1 MRKKEKNSI
10 RKLWVFLVIILIVC
24 IGAFVGIRI
33 LNTEVVLQDDAE
45 TYMNDLLEL
54 QKFVTGEASTDPADT
69 ENPYDL
75 ESYISALSTT
85 EVIGFYT
92 PKSTTITCKITAP
105 DVYSYLIENEDV
117 IFTKETDEIYQEVIA
132 YLSSENCPV
141 REREIVL
148 SARYEN
154 GTLYADTNRIEYKDA
169 VSGGLYSAIGG
180 VMDSI
185 YLDDF

>member
-1 MRKKEKNSI
+1 MKKKQKTI
-10 RKLWVFLVIILIVC
+10 RKLWVFMIIILIVC

-33 LNTEVVLQDDAE
+33 LNTEVVLQDDAAI
-45 TYMNDLLEL
+45 YMNDLLEL
-54 QKFVTGEASTDPADT
+54 QTFVTGEPSTDPVYT

-75 ESYISALSTT
+75 ESYISALSST

-92 PKSTTITCKITAP
+92 PKSTTVTCKITAP
-105 DVYSYLIENEDV
+105 DVYSYLIEHENV

-141 REREIVL
+141 REREIAL

-154 GTLYADTNRIEYKDA
+154 GTLYADTNTIEYKDA
-169 VSGGLYSAIGG
+169 VSGGMYAAIGD
-180 VMDSI
+180 VMDSM
-185 YLDDF
+185 YLDAF